1 MFLVFEV
8 FPNFT
13 EYTLPFSKADLVVKK
28 KIFNKKATV
37 FERSL
42 FCEKRKKLTGSTK
55 RQGLNCPLLVLNT
68 QVFIR
73 CVR

>member
-13 EYTLPFSKADLVVKK
+13 EYTLRFSKADLIVKN
-28 KIFNKKATV
+28 IFFNKKATV

-55 RQGLNCPLLVLNT
+55 RQGLNCPLFVLNT
-68 QVFIR
+68 QAFIR
-73 CVR
+73 RVR

>member
-1 MFLVFEV
+1 LIFLVFEV

-28 KIFNKKATV
+28 IFQQKSDRFRAVAFLREKKEMNRFNQATR
-37 FERSL
+37 FKLPLARS
-42 FCEKRKKLTGSTK
+42 EHSG
-55 RQGLNCPLLVLNT
+55 
-68 QVFIR
+68 FIR

>member
-1 MFLVFEV
+1 LIFLVFEV

-13 EYTLPFSKADLVVKK
+13 EYTLPFGKADLVVKK
-28 KIFNKKATV
+28 FFNKKATV

-55 RQGLNCPLLVLNT
+55 RQGLNCPLFVLNT

-73 CVR
+73 RVR